1 MIYLSL
7 LITFFK
13 IGLFSFGGGYAMI
26 PMIEREIES
35 HGWLTPAEFIDIIAI
50 AEMTPGPIAVNSATF
65 VGFKTA
71 GIPGGLF
78 ATLGV
83 ALPSLILILLISQFF
98 FKYTNHPVKDSI
110 FYAVRPVIAGL
121 IFSASIFVARTT
133 LLKQGTIDSFFSELL
148 SNPLKIINL
157 GGILILAVSL
167 FLLIKLKLHPILN
180 IVISGGLGILLYYI
194 LPSLG
199 FVGLYG

>member
-35 HGWLTPAEFIDIIAI
+35 HGWLSPAEFIDIIAI

-71 GIPGGLF
+71 GILGGLF

-83 ALPSLILILLISQFF
+83 ALPSLLLILLISQFF
-98 FKYTNHPVKDSI
+98 FKYSNHPIKDSI
-110 FYAVRPVIAGL
+110 FYGVRPVIAGL
-121 IFSASIFVARTT
+121 IFSASIFVARTA
-133 LLKQGTIDSFFSELL
+133 LLKQSTIDNFFRELM

-157 GGILILAVSL
+157 GGILILAISL
-167 FLLIKLKLHPILN
+167 FVLIKLKLHPIVT
-180 IVISGGLGILLYYI
+180 IVISGVLGILFYYV
-194 LPSLG
+194 LPTLG
-199 FVGLYG
+199 FAGL

>member
-7 LITFFK
+7 FITFFK

-26 PMIEREIES
+26 PMIEKEIES

-65 VGFKTA
+65 VGFKSA
-71 GIPGGLF
+71 GVLGGLF

-98 FKYTNHPVKDSI
+98 FKYSNHPIKDSI
-110 FYAVRPVIAGL
+110 FYGVRPVIAGL
-121 IFSASIFVARTT
+121 IFSASIFVAKTT
-133 LLKQGTIDSFFSELL
+133 LLKQSIIDNSFSKFI
-148 SNPLKIINL
+148 SNPLKLINP
-157 GGILILAVSL
+157 GGVLILAISL
-167 FLLIKLKLHPILN
+167 FALIKLKFHPILT
-180 IVISGGLGILLYYI
+180 IIISGVLGILLYYI
-194 LPSLG
+194 LPSLD